1 MQQSLRIR
9 QQRRAFAS
17 AALLLAAV
25 AAGCGDNSDESTAD
39 AVASDAFG
47 DVPSAADAADSDAV
61 PSADVDAE
69 APADTDADVTT
80 DAADLPD
87 LPPIDPEGD
96 SDNDGIPD
104 IVEGA
109 DDPDGDGLPNYLD
122 TDSDGDFI
130 ADRVEG
136 TVDSDGDSVPDYL
149 DLDSDSD
156 GINDIFE
163 TADDKDEDGV
173 PNYLDDDSDNDGW
186 NDAAEYGQL
195 PNSGERPLDTD
206 RDGAFDFVD
215 LDSDADGLGDD
226 IETGCPESTSRL
238 LADSDADGVP
248 DSIEVAFDTDVGGQA
263 CDPDNDV
270 SDNVDFFFTL
280 EFAGA
285 PDNDELE
292 FQTDVRS
299 ADVVFN
305 MDTTGS
311 MGGSIN
317 RLRSSLTT
325 TLIPAFAA
333 ELDNPGYAVTQFDD
347 FPCSGHG
354 SGSDRPLILRQR
366 VTTSARDAENGV
378 NALAMHSGG
387 DGPESGIEALFQ
399 IATGLGRTNRSMC
412 LAGDEG
418 AYIVQP
424 FDPAIGFLLGI
435 ADGVIGG
442 VGFRQGAVPIIF
454 HITDALTH
462 AKGESASG
470 STLYRYGATRVE
482 TFNALSAIGARV
494 IGVAASSTA
503 NVRQDL
509 ESISQATGSTVPA
522 CAWDAERPSGCGAGQ
537 CCTGP
542 SGTGVSPVS
551 GSCPLVYTSASSG
564 AGLDTS
570 ILSGIRALLSFATLN
585 LTTRV
590 RPDLET
596 LQESGI
602 DTSCFIESI
611 IPTTAVPPDGSCV
624 STPSIADLD
633 RDGED
638 DGFTNVTP
646 GSVLNFD
653 VIARNDC
660 VPGTDRPQVFEAYID
675 VVEQR
680 GSAVYDTRLV
690 TILVPPAA
698 KN

>member
-1 MQQSLRIR
+1 MRDPQF
-9 QQRRAFAS
+9 RAKPRHRHVAE
-17 AALLLAAV
+17 ALFVGVCLIACGGGDEDTTVSDADIEDTGLD
-25 AAGCGDNSDESTAD
+25 AAGAD
-39 AVASDAFG
+39 AMI
-47 DVPSAADAADSDAV
+47 
-61 PSADVDAE
+61 DVDPDAE
-69 APADTDADVTT
+69 GRDVVAPDDVEVAVDTT
-80 DAADLPD
+80 DLPD
-87 LPPIDPEGD
+87 LPPLDPEGD

-104 IVEGA
+104 SVEGTG
-109 DDPDGDGLPNYLD
+109 DPDGDGMPNYLD

-136 TVDSDGDSVPDYL
+136 TVDSDGDGQPDYL

-156 GINDIFE
+156 GINDFFE
-163 TADDKDEDGV
+163 TADDKDEDGI
-173 PNYLDDDSDNDGW
+173 PNYLDNDSDNDGW
-186 NDAAEYGQL
+186 NDTAEYGQL
-195 PNSGERPLDTD
+195 PNSGERPLDSD
-206 RDGAFDFVD
+206 RDGAADFVD

-226 IETGCPESTSRL
+226 IETGCPESTNRL

-263 CDPDNDV
+263 CDPDNDI

-280 EFAGA
+280 EFNGE
-285 PDNDELE
+285 DDSDELE
-292 FQTDVRS
+292 FQTEVRN

-333 ELDNPGYAVTQFDD
+333 ELENPGYAVTQFDD
-347 FPCSGHG
+347 FPCNSHG
-354 SGSDRPLILRQR
+354 SGADRPLILRQR

-378 NALAMHSGG
+378 DGLILHSGG
-387 DGPESGIEALFQ
+387 DSPESGIEALFQ

-412 LAGDEG
+412 LSTDASSQ
-418 AYIVQP
+418 IVQP
-424 FDPAIGFLLGI
+424 FDPAIGFIRGI
-435 ADGVIGG
+435 SDGVIGG
-442 VGFRQGAVPIIF
+442 VGFRQGAVPIVF

-462 AKGESASG
+462 AKGETASG
-470 STLYRYGATRVE
+470 SVPYRYGATRVE
-482 TFNALSAIGARV
+482 SVNALSAIGARV

-522 CAWDAERPSGCGAGQ
+522 CAWDLDRPTSCPAGQ

-542 SGTGVSPVS
+542 SGAGVVPVS
-551 GSCPLVYTSASSG
+551 GTCPLVYTSASNG
-564 AGLDTS
+564 TGLDTS

-590 RPDLET
+590 RPDIET
-596 LQESGI
+596 LEATGI

-611 IPTTAVPPDGSCV
+611 IPTTAIPPEGACV

-633 RDGED
+633 RDGVD

-690 TILVPPAA
+690 TILVPPAT
-698 KN
+698 KQ

>member
-1 MQQSLRIR
+1 MRHTVTIR
-9 QQRRAFAS
+9 RPRP
-17 AALLLAAV
+17 ALAPMALILALA
-25 AAGCGDNSDESTAD
+25 AAGCGNDDSSEPGAD
-39 AVASDAFG
+39 AVESDGASDALT
-47 DVPSAADAADSDAV
+47 DDAAVDADAATTDV
-61 PSADVDAE
+61 P
-69 APADTDADVTT
+69 TT
-80 DAADLPD
+80 DASPGPDVAEDTAGLPD

-104 IVEGA
+104 VVEGSG
-109 DDPDGDGLPNYLD
+109 DPDDDGLPNYLD

-130 ADRVEG
+130 ADRIEG
-136 TVDSDGDSVPDYL
+136 TVDSDGDTIPDYL

-156 GINDIFE
+156 GINDFFE
-163 TADDKDEDGV
+163 TADDKDEDGL

-186 NDAAEYGQL
+186 SDSAEYGQL
-195 PNSGERPLDTD
+195 PNSGERPLDSD
-206 RDGAFDFVD
+206 RDGAGDFVD
-215 LDSDADGLGDD
+215 LDSDNDGLGDD
-226 IETGCPESTSRL
+226 IETGCPESTNRL

-263 CDPDNDV
+263 CDPENDV

-280 EFAGA
+280 EFNGA

-292 FQTDVRS
+292 FQTDVRN

-333 ELDNPGYAVTQFDD
+333 ELENPGYAVTQFDD
-347 FPCSGHG
+347 FPCNSHG
-354 SGSDRPLILRQR
+354 SGADRPLILRQR

-378 NALAMHSGG
+378 DALVLHSGG
-387 DGPESGIEALFQ
+387 DSPESGIEALFQ

-412 LAGDEG
+412 LAGDES
-418 AYIVQP
+418 AFIVQP
-424 FDPAIGFLLGI
+424 FDPAIGFLRGI
-435 ADGVIGG
+435 SDGVIGG

-462 AKGESASG
+462 AKGETASG
-470 STLYRYGATRVE
+470 SSPYRYGATRVE
-482 TFNALSAIGARV
+482 TFNALGAIGARV

-509 ESISQATGSTVPA
+509 ESMSQATGSTVPA
-522 CAWDAERPSGCGAGQ
+522 CAWDADRPSGCGSGQ
-537 CCTGP
+537 CCTGS
-542 SGTGVSPVS
+542 SGTGVSPV
-551 GSCPLVYTSASSG
+551 GGTCPLVYTSASSG

-590 RPDLET
+590 RPDLDTLEET
-596 LQESGI
+596 GI

-611 IPTTAVPPDGSCV
+611 IPTTAVPPEGSCV
-624 STPSIADLD
+624 STPAIADLD

-653 VIARNDC
+653 VVARNDC